1 MINEPR
7 LILNNE
13 SNNLFQELKASIET
27 CHTFYFSVAF
37 LNFSGLQLLLEALKE
52 AEIEGTKGKILTST
66 YLNFTDPGALRKLR
80 EFPSIDTKVFITD
93 KTGFHTKGYIFEY
106 DDYYKVIIGS
116 SNMTQHALKSNIEWN
131 VQFISK
137 AREPFMK
144 RIFEEFDRLWLR
156 SNEVD
161 DEFLHDYEEL
171 VRNLKQ
177 AVTQESLVFEK
188 SAYVTPNTMQTR
200 AMENLDRLRG
210 IKEDKALVIAA
221 TGTGKT
227 YMSAFDVRRVR
238 PKRLLF
244 VVHREEI
251 LQKAKETF
259 EYLLHN
265 FNVSF
270 GLLTGAQKDVEAD
283 YLFANIRT
291 LHNHYASFDP
301 EAFDYIVYDEAHHVT
316 APTYQEVFDYFDADF
331 TLGMTATPERGD
343 QQSIFEQFDQNV
355 ALEVRLHDALEDDI
369 IVPFHYFG
377 VTDIDNIDLSDVP
390 IDDIDE
396 ITRRLKVNERVDF
409 IIDKM
414 NFYGHDGE
422 RRKGLG
428 FCASREH
435 ARYMAEEFR
444 KRGIQSL
451 SLDGDNTGVE
461 RQEAIRRLEA
471 EDDAVEFLFTVDI
484 FNEGVDI
491 PSVNTVLML
500 RPTNSPIIFI
510 QQLGRGLRKH
520 EGKQFLTVLDFIGNH
535 AKTFLIAIALNG
547 QRYYD
552 KESLKVAISTGFAH
566 LPGATHIEMDEISK
580 ERILTQIDQ
589 ESFMSMKYLRE
600 QYQEFKRIRAGNVPY
615 WLMDYYTYENAPDP
629 VSFIKKKRTYLEFTA
644 TAEKDEHLK
653 ELIADETFEKTLRWL
668 SSMLPLKRSY
678 DFAVVRA
685 LLHKRSLTMEEAEEE
700 MKKWVDQLPADSV
713 DHALRYVNQEFFD
726 SGEKERKPKLASF
739 DGARLERTV
748 LFDKLLG
755 KEAYRMY
762 LMDVLEYGLLRYER
776 EFGSHDYGLPHFR
789 LYEQYQMA
797 DAALLSNYRK
807 SHSAFRG
814 SGLLQNGN
822 DYFLFIDLHKEADIK
837 ESINYNDKFVSRD
850 QFQWET
856 PNSTTQQSERGKNI
870 LYNRERGIRLHLFV
884 RKYKQIEN
892 GITEP
897 YIYIGE
903 GDAFSW
909 QGEQPVEVQLKLHH
923 RLPEQLYTELT
934 EKV

>member
-1 MINEPR
+1 MPNEPR
-7 LILNNE
+7 LIVNTQTE
-13 SNNLFQELKASIET
+13 SLLQELKTSLET
-27 CHTFYFSVAF
+27 CRSFYFSVAF

-52 AEIEGTKGKILTST
+52 AETAGVEGKILTST
-66 YLNFTDPGALRKLR
+66 YLNFTDPEALRKLR
-80 EFPSIDTKVFITD
+80 EFPLIESKVFVTD
-93 KTGFHTKGYIFEY
+93 KTGFHTKAYIFEY
-106 DDYYKVIIGS
+106 EDCYKVIIGS
-116 SNMTQHALKSNIEWN
+116 SNITQHALKSNVEWN
-131 VQFISK
+131 VELISK
-137 AREPFMK
+137 QHAAFMD
-144 RIFEEFDRLWLR
+144 RVISEFNDLWER
-156 SNEVD
+156 SRRVD
-161 DEFLHDYEEL
+161 DEFLHDYTEL
-171 VRNLKQ
+171 VRNLKET
-177 AVTQESLVFEK
+177 VTHQSLVYEK
-188 SAYVTPNTMQTR
+188 STYVTPNSMQTR

-210 IKEDKALVIAA
+210 IGEKKALVVAA

-227 YMSAFDVRRVR
+227 YMSAFDVRRER

-259 EYLLHN
+259 EYFLHN
-265 FNVSF
+265 FHVSF
-270 GLLTGAQKDVEAD
+270 GLLTGTQKDMDAD

-291 LHNHYASFDP
+291 LHNYYESFDP
-301 EAFDYIVYDEAHHVT
+301 GTFDYIIYDEAHHVT
-316 APTYQEVFDYFDADF
+316 APTYQEVFDYFDAVF

-377 VTDIDNIDLSDVP
+377 ITDIDEVDLRDVS

-396 ITRRLKVNERVDF
+396 MTRRLKVNERVDF
-409 IIDKM
+409 IIENM
-414 NFYGHDGE
+414 EFYGWDGKK
-422 RRKGLG
+422 RKGLG

-435 ARYMAEEFR
+435 ATYMAEEFR
-444 KRGIQSL
+444 KRGIPSL
-451 SLDGDNTGVE
+451 AMDGENTGVE
-461 RQEAIRRLEA
+461 RQEAIRRLESD
-471 EDDAVEFLFTVDI
+471 ESEIEFLFTVDI

-500 RPTNSPIIFI
+500 RPTNSPIVFI

-520 EGKQFLTVLDFIGNH
+520 EGKEFLTVLDFIGNH

-580 ERILTQIDQ
+580 ERILTQIDR
-589 ESFMSMKYLRE
+589 ESFMSMTYLRE
-600 QYQEFKRIRAGNVPY
+600 QYQEFKRVRAGKTPH

-629 VSFIKKKRTYLEFTA
+629 VSFIRKKNTYLEFVAA
-644 TAEKDEHLK
+644 TEKDDHLK
-653 ELIADETFEKTLRWL
+653 ELSADETFIKTLKWL

-678 DFAVVRA
+678 DFAVLRA
-685 LLHKRSLTMEEAEEE
+685 LVHKRALTREEARTE
-700 MKKWVDQLPADSV
+700 MEKWVEEVPEASV
-713 DHALRYVNQEFFD
+713 EHALCYVNQEFFD
-726 SGEKERKPKLASF
+726 SGMRKRTPKLVSY
-739 DGARLERTV
+739 DGDRAERTL
-748 LFDKLLG
+748 LFDKLLSNP
-755 KEAYRMY
+755 EYRAY
-762 LMDVLEYGLLRYER
+762 LLDVLEYGLLRYER
-776 EFGSHDYGLPHFR
+776 EFGSRYYGIPHFK

-837 ESINYNDKFVSRD
+837 ESINYNDKLISRT

-856 PNSTTQQSERGKNI
+856 PNSTRQDSERGKNI
-870 LYNRERGIRLHLFV
+870 LHNRERGIRLHLFV

-892 GITEP
+892 GFTEP

-903 GDAFSW
+903 GDALSW
-909 QGEQPVEVQLKLHH
+909 RGEQPVEVQIALHH
-923 RLPEQLYTELT
+923 QLPEQLFTELT

>member
-1 MINEPR
+1 MTNEPR
-7 LILNNE
+7 LILNND
-13 SNNLFQELKASIET
+13 SNNLFQELKTSIET
-27 CHTFYFSVAF
+27 CRSFYFSVAF
-37 LNFSGLQLLLEALKE
+37 LNFSGLQLLLDTLKE
-52 AEIEGTKGKILTST
+52 AETAGTKGKILTST
-66 YLNFTDPGALRKLR
+66 YLNFTDPEALRKLR
-80 EFPSIDTKVFITD
+80 EFPAIESKVFVTD
-93 KTGFHTKGYIFEY
+93 KTGFHTKAYIFEY
-106 DDYYKVIIGS
+106 DDFYKVIIGS
-116 SNMTQHALKSNIEWN
+116 SNITQHALKSNIEWN
-131 VQFISK
+131 VEIISK
-137 AREPFMK
+137 EKDTFMDRVLDEFNQLWAR
-144 RIFEEFDRLWLR
+144 
-156 SNEVD
+156 SHEVD
-161 DEFLHDYEEL
+161 DKFLHDYEEL
-171 VRNLKQ
+171 VRNLEQ
-177 AVTQESLVFEK
+177 TVTRQSLVYEK

-210 IKEDKALVIAA
+210 IGEEKALVVAA

-227 YMSAFDVRRVR
+227 YMAAFDVRRER

-265 FNVSF
+265 FDVSF
-270 GLLTGAQKDVEAD
+270 GLLTGTQKDFEAE

-291 LHNHYASFDP
+291 LHNYYDSFDP
-301 EAFDYIVYDEAHHVT
+301 DAFDYIVYDEAHHVT
-316 APTYQEVFDYFDADF
+316 APTYQEVFEHFDAPF

-377 VTDIDNIDLSDVP
+377 VTDVDSVDLSDVS

-396 ITRRLKVNERVDF
+396 ITKRLKVNERVDF

-414 NFYGHDGE
+414 NFYGFDGE
-422 RRKGLG
+422 KRKGLG
-428 FCASREH
+428 FCASLEH
-435 ARYMAEEFR
+435 ARYMAAEFT
-444 KRGIQSL
+444 KRGVPSL
-451 SLDGDNTGVE
+451 ALDGSHSGEE

-471 EDDAVEFLFTVDI
+471 EEDQVEFLFTVDI

-520 EGKQFLTVLDFIGNH
+520 EGKEFLTVLDFIGNH

-552 KESLKVAISTGFAH
+552 KESLKVAISTGFVH

-600 QYQEFKRIRAGNVPY
+600 QYQEFKRVRAGNVPH

-629 VSFIKKKRTYLEFTA
+629 VSFIKKKRTYLEFVA
-644 TAEKDEHLK
+644 AAEKDDHLK
-653 ELIADETFEKTLRWL
+653 VLTADETFEKTLKWL

-678 DFAVVRA
+678 DFVVLRA
-685 LLHKRSLTMEEAEEE
+685 LVHKRLLTIGEAKQEME
-700 MKKWVDQLPADSV
+700 KWVKEVPEESV
-713 DHALRYVNQEFFD
+713 DHAFRYVNQEFFD
-726 SGEKERKPKLASF
+726 SREQERTPKLVSF
-739 DGARLERTV
+739 DGEVAERTL

-755 KEAYRMY
+755 KEEYRAY
-762 LMDVLEYGLLRYER
+762 LLDVLEYGLLRYER
-776 EFGSHDYGLPHFR
+776 EFGSYNYGLPHFK

-797 DAALLSNYRK
+797 DAALMSNYRK

-814 SGLLQNGN
+814 SGLLQNGD
-822 DYFLFIDLHKEADIK
+822 DYFLFVDLHKEADIK
-837 ESINYNDKFVSRD
+837 ESINYNDKLISRT

-856 PNSTTQQSERGKNI
+856 PNSTTQGSERGKNI
-870 LYNRERGIRLHLFV
+870 LHNRERGIRLHLFL

-897 YIYIGE
+897 YIYIGQ

-909 QGEQPVEVQLKLHH
+909 QGEQPIEVQMELHH